1 MTTTTTTTVLN
12 VSVANFKTIK
22 FFVETLQANLK
33 QRPSRGNGTTWKT
46 CRDEGIGFLKA
57 DDMTVK
63 LVIFGTDTFR
73 KHTVA
78 ALQAFT
84 TCLNLDYVTIGRG

>member
-1 MTTTTTTTVLN
+1 MTTTTTVLN

-33 QRPSRGNGTTWKT
+33 LRNRASGTTWKT

-63 LVIFGTDTFR
+63 LVIFGTETFR
-73 KHTVA
+73 KHTAA

-84 TCLNLDYVTIGRG
+84 TCLNLDYITIGRG